1 MPKRPDNQAWRY
13 WRTVI
18 GVVVAVAVLVI
29 GGLTGHVTR
38 ADNLNCS
45 VAKCV
50 ALTFDDGPGPYTD
63 RLLQILKDND
73 AKATFFLIG
82 NKVAANP
89 AAAKRIADAGMEI
102 GSHTWE
108 HPNMTTIPPEDI
120 AGQFARA
127 NDAITAATGRT
138 PTLYRPAGGLSND
151 AVRRTAATFGQA
163 EILWDVIPFDWAND
177 SNTAATR
184 LLLMTQIKPG
194 SVVLFHDTYSS
205 TVDLVY
211 QFIPVLKANGYRLVT
226 VSELLGPRAPE
237 AATEAGRTGR
247 PSTNSTTSRPLT
259 SRRCPTRPHPSRC
272 PTSRSPTFPAKTRAG
287 RTTVRRARGSAA
299 DAHPPSARRLLAH
312 YALGLAI
319 AYVLAVLDASAVLVP
334 LRGHTYVD
342 FAEKNMVLVSVLVV
356 LGTVGVAVGGVLLLA
371 PTLRWF
377 VPATSPP
384 RSSESPRSSSAA
396 ASRPSW

>member
-1 MPKRPDNQAWRY
+1 LVPKRPDSQAWRY

-18 GVVVAVAVLVI
+18 GVVAAGAVLLI

-38 ADNLNCS
+38 ADNVSCA
-45 VAKCV
+45 VVRCV

-102 GSHTWE
+102 GNHTWE

-120 AGQFARA
+120 ASQFSRT
-127 NDAITAATGRT
+127 NDAIAGATGRT

-151 AVRRTAATFGQA
+151 AVRQAAGRLGLA

-184 LLLMTQIKPG
+184 YLLMTQIKPG

-226 VSELLGPRAPE
+226 VSELLGARAPGSSYGSRE
-237 AATEAGRTGR
+237 NGPPVNGLHDIPAGQ
-247 PSTNSTTSRPLT
+247 
-259 SRRCPTRPHPSRC
+259 
-272 PTSRSPTFPAKTRAG
+272 
-287 RTTVRRARGSAA
+287 
-299 DAHPPSARRLLAH
+299 
-312 YALGLAI
+312 I
-319 AYVLAVLDASAVLVP
+319 
-334 LRGHTYVD
+334 
-342 FAEKNMVLVSVLVV
+342 
-356 LGTVGVAVGGVLLLA
+356 
-371 PTLRWF
+371 PTL
-377 VPATSPP
+377 PNTASPKP
-384 RSSESPRSSSAA
+384 MPNFPITDIPGQNSGGPNNGA
-396 ASRPSW
+396 